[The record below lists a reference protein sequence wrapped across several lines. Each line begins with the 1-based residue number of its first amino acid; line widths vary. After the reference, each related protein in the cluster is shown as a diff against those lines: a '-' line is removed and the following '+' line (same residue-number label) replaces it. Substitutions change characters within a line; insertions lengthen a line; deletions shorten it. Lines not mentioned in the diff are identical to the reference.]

1 MAEERK
7 TNLPYLA
14 PLARVIPLVYDQSIS
29 YYEFLNKLYEAVDE
43 VIGKCD
49 DIIAE
54 LPEIRANIKKLG
66 DEIGSLND
74 LNTAHKNNLVSA
86 INEVLQAL
94 DNESTTRTQQ
104 VDTLNTNLASTN
116 DTVRKHSTEIQ
127 NMMIEYGS
135 ERDSS
140 NALVANIQKNK
151 ELYVG
156 PGTISEVQGDI
167 PYLKES
173 IDSLRN
179 GTEQE
184 ISELTNKTTTLENA
198 VNGIVA
204 PYWAGSGISASV
216 SYLEGASQ
224 TITINSTVGDLLNKS
239 FLVLVNNSPAS
250 SSLNS
255 TVTCAIQVGEHTTN
269 MYLAKLNAIPTN
281 QFVSPDIQFEF
292 FGTNGSGMICH
303 HEFGAGTSNAGI
315 YDGYKKITSSDVL
328 PSDNTSVVISITLP
342 INDPVNETS
351 PVVYVKKI
359 K

>member
-1 MAEERK
+1 MADNK
-7 TNLPYLA
+7 PNLPYLA

-29 YYEFLNKLYEAVDE
+29 YYEFLNKLYDAVDK
-43 VIGKCD
+43 VIDECD

-66 DEIGSLND
+66 DEIGSLQN
-74 LNTAHKNNLVSA
+74 LNTTRKNNLVSA

-104 VDTLNTNLASTN
+104 VDTLNNKITDTNT
-116 DTVRKHSTEIQ
+116 TVRKHSTEIQ
-127 NMMIEYGS
+127 SMMIEYGS

-140 NALVANIQKNK
+140 NALVPNIQKNK

-173 IDSLRN
+173 IDSLRA

-184 ISELTNKTTTLENA
+184 ISELTSKTTTLENA

-216 SYLEGASQ
+216 SYVEGASQ
-224 TITINSTVGDLLNKS
+224 TITINSTVGDVMNKS
-239 FLVLVNNSPAS
+239 FLVLINNSPAT
-250 SSLNS
+250 SSLVGV
-255 TVTCAIQVGEHTTN
+255 VTCAIQVGEHTTN
-269 MYLAKLNAIPTN
+269 MYLAKLSAIQSS

-303 HEFGAGTSNAGI
+303 HEFGAGTSNSGI

-328 PSDNTSVVISITLP
+328 PSNNTPVVISVTLP
-342 INDPVNETS
+342 ITDPVNETS